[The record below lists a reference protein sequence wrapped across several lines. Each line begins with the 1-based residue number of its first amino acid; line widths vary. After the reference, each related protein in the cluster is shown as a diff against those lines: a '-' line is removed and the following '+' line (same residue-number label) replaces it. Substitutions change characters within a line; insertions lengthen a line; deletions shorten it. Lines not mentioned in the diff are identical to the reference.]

1 MYPAPTPV
9 VTRHRTVLA
18 GAPGGQR
25 GALVDER
32 VRRPRR
38 AGPPLPVGARLD
50 LAGAGGERL
59 RAALAS
65 VQRICPEF
73 TPARVLRDADGT
85 VVLAGMAGRRAAVA
99 KCVLD
104 PGEERGAR
112 FDRELAV
119 NRAFL
124 RHRPPVRVPRL
135 VADDPH
141 DRTLVTE
148 FVPGRA
154 ASPRRHPAIP
164 PAAKELRATLAA
176 VRRINA
182 WRPPDGVF
190 PEPVNYP
197 AQLARYHML
206 GLLTDRDLSDLKT
219 LLLDARGPG
228 RGEPPRQFCHGEALP
243 PHVVLS
249 PTGPVLVGWTAA
261 GWYLPGYDLATLW
274 VALGESPLVRR
285 QISQSAQADG
295 RHVRDCFLVNLMLVL
310 TREIRLCELGVRRA
324 MDRPG
329 SASADR
335 SGGPAPGEE
344 KRLLLR
350 RLHDDWTLARRAIRA
365 AVGTR

>member
-1 MYPAPTPV
+1 MYPAPSPV

-32 VRRPRR
+32 VRRARR
-38 AGPPLPVGARLD
+38 PGPPLPVGARLD
-50 LAGAGGERL
+50 LTGAGGERL

-65 VQRICPEF
+65 IQRICPEF
-73 TPARVLRDADGT
+73 TPARVLRDGDGT

-104 PGEERGAR
+104 QGEEHRAR
-112 FDRELAV
+112 FERELAV

-124 RHRPPVRVPRL
+124 RHRPPVRVPRM
-135 VADDPH
+135 VGDEPR
-141 DRTLVTE
+141 DRTLITE

-154 ASPRRHPAIP
+154 ASPHRHPAIP
-164 PAAKELRATLAA
+164 PATSDLRATLAA

-182 WRPPDGVF
+182 WHPPDGAF
-190 PEPVNYP
+190 PDALNYG
-197 AQLARYHML
+197 ARLARYHML

-219 LLLDARGPG
+219 LLHDVRGLG

-243 PHVVLS
+243 PHVLLS
-249 PTGPVLVGWTAA
+249 PTGPVLINWRAA

-274 VALGESPLVRR
+274 ASLGESPLVRR
-285 QISQSAQADG
+285 QISQSAQAEG
-295 RHVRDCFLVNLMLVL
+295 RLTRDCFLINLMLVL

-324 MDRPG
+324 MARPG

-335 SGGPAPGEE
+335 SGGTAPGEE

-350 RLHDDWTLARRAIRA
+350 RLHDDWSLARQAIRA

>member
-1 MYPAPTPV
+1 MYPAPSPV
-9 VTRHRTVLA
+9 VTRHRPPPTGTA
-18 GAPGGQR
+18 GGPR

-32 VRRPRR
+32 LRRTRR
-38 AGPPLPVGARLD
+38 AGAPVPVGSRLD

-59 RAALAS
+59 RVALEA

-104 PGEERGAR
+104 PGEERGER
-112 FDRELAV
+112 FARELAV

-135 VADDPH
+135 IADGDH
-141 DRTLVTE
+141 TLVTE
-148 FVPGRA
+148 FVPGRV
-154 ASPRRHPAIP
+154 ASPQRHPSLP
-164 PAAKELRATLAA
+164 PAWTDLRATLAA

-182 WRPPDGVF
+182 WRPAAGVF
-190 PEPVNYP
+190 PDEVNHA
-197 AQLARYHML
+197 AQLARYQPF

-219 LLLDARGPG
+219 LLHDVCG
-228 RGEPPRQFCHGEALP
+228 RGEPPREFGHGEALP
-243 PHVVLS
+243 PHVLLS
-249 PTGPVLVGWTAA
+249 PTGPVLVDWTSA
-261 GWYLPGYDLATLW
+261 GWRLPGYDLATLW

-285 QISQSAQADG
+285 QISQSAQAEG
-295 RHVRDCFLVNLMLVL
+295 RPARDCFLINLMLVL
-310 TREIRLCELGVRRA
+310 AREIRHCELAVRRA

-350 RLHDDWTLARRAIRA
+350 RLHDDWALTRRAIRA